1 MGGDQVP
8 LCTSGVLPPGARL
21 ALWSWL
27 LSALSTEKYLKDS
40 GNELTFFSFFLSSPS
55 FSKTVQPSW
64 KKANKT
70 SVTILKIIGKPVL
83 NAMALNVSPGRKC
96 RLGSPLFLTPRC
108 TCGKKAGQPSA
119 LKSEEL
125 MGPEEHPC
133 PKRPC
138 APHTHGPG
146 GECTRVCGPRPLVRQ
161 PSALTASIVWP
172 ASARHGGDYRG
183 FIGVHGV
190 VRNNIVGCVGIEI
203 EVFSFRPS
211 GQNAFPLMRKKVFP
225 VFQLER
231 CLPVEVTADACMALS
246 LQEGGGPASCRAL
259 RRREGLSAAQAPT

>member
-8 LCTSGVLPPGARL
+8 LCTSGVPPPGARL
-21 ALWSWL
+21 ALWSQL

-83 NAMALNVSPGRKC
+83 NAMALNGSPGRMC
-96 RLGSPLFLTPRC
+96 CLGSPLFLTPRC
-108 TCGKKAGQPSA
+108 TCGEKAGQPSA

-138 APHTHGPG
+138 APHTW
-146 GECTRVCGPRPLVRQ
+146 TRRGVHTC
-161 PSALTASIVWP
+161 VWP
-172 ASARHGGDYRG
+172 ASTGQTAQRSDRLHSVAG
-183 FIGVHGV
+183 F
-190 VRNNIVGCVGIEI
+190 C
-203 EVFSFRPS
+203 
-211 GQNAFPLMRKKVFP
+211 
-225 VFQLER
+225 
-231 CLPVEVTADACMALS
+231 
-246 LQEGGGPASCRAL
+246 
-259 RRREGLSAAQAPT
+259 QAWG